1 MSDAVAFV
9 KRHPLALLLAVGI
22 AIRLLLSPIAL
33 PYDIDYWALT
43 LRNMQV
49 GEGLYGVEGY
59 FYTPVWGYVL
69 GLSSLFQSFILDMGE
84 TSERVAEALF
94 TEDISGFRLS
104 ATVQSVSFNLLVKVP
119 LIICDVLLALSVF
132 YLSKCLLGEEKAL
145 KAAALT
151 FLCPLSIGVTSF
163 IGMPDTIS
171 ALFSVL
177 TVILLIDRRFFL
189 AGMTFA
195 VAVWTKF
202 FPAFLVFCLVSYVI
216 IVSGDRRTAMRGV
229 AMAAVGSVMMTA
241 ALFLPQI
248 AEGNLDRCFQFIS
261 DRVSVSASGTI
272 LDVFE
277 STSRVAVYLA
287 ALAGSFLLS
296 IRLFRAGRENCDQK
310 LVKYCFAVVL
320 FCLLYPPAPQYVVLL
335 VPFLAFMAA
344 QDRRYMLPWWMLSIS
359 AFVFLT
365 PTNADMLLPIAAWT
379 DLLSVESVMDVF
391 NAFRTSLG
399 PFTVMELHY
408 AIGGIIQYSSL
419 ILALL
424 TLLRLIPWKSDEKGQ
439 EGGRSPVYVFS
450 RRSGRRT
457 RRPRFRR
464 WTGGRSRDFLRRS
477 RPSRR

>member
-1 MSDAVAFV
+1 MSEAVAFV
-9 KRHPLALLLAVGI
+9 KRHPLAFMLAAGI

-43 LRNMQV
+43 LRNMQA

-69 GLSSLFQSFILDMGE
+69 GLSSLFQSFFLDMGE

-104 ATVQSVSFNLLVKVP
+104 ATVQSITFNFLVKVP

-132 YLSKCLLGEEKAL
+132 ALSKRLLGEEKAL
-145 KAAALT
+145 KASALT

-216 IVSGDRRTAMRGV
+216 LVSDGRRAALREV
-229 AMAAVGSVMMTA
+229 SMAAIGSIAMTA
-241 ALFLPQI
+241 AVFLPQI
-248 AEGNLDRCFQFIS
+248 VGGDLDRCFQFIS

-272 LDVFE
+272 LDAVE
-277 STSRVAVYLA
+277 STSRVVVYLA
-287 ALAGSFLLS
+287 ALAGSVLLS
-296 IRLFRAGRENCDQK
+296 VRLFRVGREDCDSK

-344 QDRRYMLPWWMLSIS
+344 QDRRYMLPWWVLSVS

-365 PTNADMLLPIAAWT
+365 PTNADMLLPIAVWT
-379 DLLSVESVMDVF
+379 DLLSVESVMNAF

-399 PFTVMELHY
+399 PFTVMDLHY
-408 AIGGIIQYSSL
+408 AVGGVLQYSSL

-424 TLLRLIPWKSDEKGQ
+424 TLLGLIPWKSCEKGQ
-439 EGGRSPVYVFS
+439 EGGRSPVFVFS

-457 RRPRFRR
+457 RRPRFQR
-464 WTGGRSRDFLRRS
+464 WTGGRSRAFRR
-477 RPSRR
+477 RPRLSRR